1 MPQRVYTAD
10 GRSFVAT
17 DRYGRA
23 DQRRCQQ
30 YLDPGACHS
39 SGCQTSGQRCHS
51 ATTPIVNPTPMMAQC
66 ATISPTSHRAGWAA
80 ACRAAGCRVDR
91 GMACVPRLR
100 LTPKSSSRRRLPQ
113 ARGTHATNTPRVF
126 IRGKGEALLLK
137 IDQNINTGAQRYTV
151 RYAAEPQETVV
162 IDQSQIRRLKW
173 GLYGRLKLRPFP
185 RVMGEEPCSYYG
197 RRLLYDQSHSS
208 EEVQRCLA
216 RLCAREDADNA
227 FCAYG
232 EGRGRVIPPG
242 GVDAVVRGIGRVL
255 AKFCEESP
263 AALESEI
270 CQVYRQL
277 TRACSEDDES
287 TVFAPADRCHKRA
300 KDKTKDLDKDLA
312 AVDLPKL
319 FGQEKEEVGAYL
331 EARNTTAKT
340 RDAAPDVSVV
350 RDRTACRKA
359 CAATK
364 ARATCGGKAEAAC
377 RAWSE
382 CDWNTGE
389 DACYGKAEL
398 ACYRGCADVAAKA
411 AAAGAQAR
419 EDDRTARETREDARN
434 DSPRQ
439 EIIQTPNTAEPVAP
453 PAAADLVVRLE
464 DERKKLLNTTNT
476 ATSCADLKSENACT
490 AQDACEW
497 QVGRGYFGDA
507 CANKGTR
514 NRVTTSRTV
523 TKDKKLRELD
533 SQIAEAKLRQVE
545 EKNKEQACSDTCDC
559 TDAKLCREHARCGW
573 VASKKKC
580 DTKEEWKRQAN
591 EFEFEFG
598 LKGSREEMCAAAG
611 GAWKGGWRGLET
623 GGECT

>member
-411 AAAGAQAR
+411 AAAHISSR
-419 EDDRTARETREDARN
+419 EPFN
-434 DSPRQ
+434 
-439 EIIQTPNTAEPVAP
+439 PNSNSNSLAWRFHSS
-453 PAAADLVVRLE
+453 LVSHFFLE
-464 DERKKLLNTTNT
+464 
-476 ATSCADLKSENACT
+476 ATHP
-490 AQDACEW
+490 Q
-497 QVGRGYFGDA
+497 R
-507 CANKGTR
+507 
-514 NRVTTSRTV
+514 
-523 TKDKKLRELD
+523 
-533 SQIAEAKLRQVE
+533 
-545 EKNKEQACSDTCDC
+545 ACSRQSLASVQSHVSLHACSLFFSSTWRSLASAIWLSSSRSFLSLVTVLEVVTRFLVPLLAHASPKYPRPTCHS
-559 TDAKLCREHARCGW
+559 HA
-573 VASKKKC
+573 S
-580 DTKEEWKRQAN
+580 
-591 EFEFEFG
+591 
-598 LKGSREEMCAAAG
+598 
-611 GAWKGGWRGLET
+611 
-623 GGECT
+623 